1 MEGFPASNMPKM
13 NWSSGDLPAAWK
25 SFQQHCEFAFG
36 GPLKG
41 KSEEQRC
48 NYLMIW
54 VGEKGRDVYNTWNLT
69 GEESK
74 KLNTYYEGFEAYVK
88 PKSNNIFARYK
99 FQNIVQQEK
108 EPFEQFLTKRKIEV
122 KDCGYK
128 DPDEMVRDRVV
139 IGCYSQKVRE
149 KLIQEGSELTLE
161 KAVDNAR
168 TQEMSNTQLQRMAPE
183 NNNVHS
189 LRDVRERK
197 IQYKDDKQRKGPNTR
212 DGYTYKQ
219 HCSKCGIKHYQ
230 NKCPAEGKTCAKC
243 KKLNHFAR
251 MCKSKFK
258 VKERK
263 RHVHGVE
270 EEESE
275 ESDSELYV
283 GSVGTTDAIKKN
295 EWYEDVKIAEKTV
308 NVQLDTGARCNVISI
323 KDLQRLGINTNIKKP
338 EAQLKSYSG
347 HVITTKGVTILPCE
361 YKRKTYQ
368 VKFHVVDIP
377 APTVFSAK

>member
-1 MEGFPASNMPKM
+1 M
-13 NWSSGDLPAAWK
+13 PAAWK
-25 SFQQHCEFAFG
+25 SFQQYCEFAFG

-74 KLNTYYEGFEAYVK
+74 KLNTYYERFEAYVK

-108 EPFEQFLTKRKIEV
+108 EPFEQFLTKLKIEV

-161 KAVDNAR
+161 KAVDIAR

-183 NNNVHS
+183 DNNVHS

-197 IQYKDDKQRKGPNTR
+197 FQYKDDKRRKGPNTR

-219 HCSKCGIKHYQ
+219 HCSKCGIKHDQ

-243 KKLNHFAR
+243 KRLNHFAR

-258 VKERK
+258 KA
-263 RHVHGVE
+263 
-270 EEESE
+270 STW
-275 ESDSELYV
+275 S
-283 GSVGTTDAIKKN
+283 
-295 EWYEDVKIAEKTV
+295 
-308 NVQLDTGARCNVISI
+308 
-323 KDLQRLGINTNIKKP
+323 
-338 EAQLKSYSG
+338 
-347 HVITTKGVTILPCE
+347 
-361 YKRKTYQ
+361 
-368 VKFHVVDIP
+368 
-377 APTVFSAK
+377 